1 MDGQTEEEE
10 KEEEENDDDE
20 AVQQQ
25 PTDDTATETVSTPE
39 TMMISEDPGL
49 WPPKLTDRER
59 IEIVKKGP
67 MQIKKIASPPE
78 PDPQEFYKRELQYDD
93 EKRREDKPKVAA
105 LFRQYGCSVLFWLPH
120 LL

>member
-10 KEEEENDDDE
+10 KEEEEENDDDE

-67 MQIKKIASPPE
+67 VQIKNVAFPPNSE
-78 PDPQEFYKRELQYDD
+78 KNPGGLQKRITI
-93 EKRREDKPKVAA
+93 
-105 LFRQYGCSVLFWLPH
+105 
-120 LL
+120 